1 MKIAILGAG
10 AMGSAIG
17 ALVHKAGNQVTLID
31 VSRPTIEAVRK
42 RGLIIQDKAGGQ
54 ETVRVNITDQPTSVG
69 VVDLLVVFVKC
80 YHTEAAVKGALPI
93 IGPNTTVLSLQNGW
107 GNGPRIASIV
117 GKERV
122 VLGVCYHSATV
133 LAPGH
138 VLHAGQG
145 KTFMG
150 ELDGS
155 DSPRLRHIVKTFNT
169 AGIAVEPSGQV
180 LKEIWS
186 KLALNV
192 ATLPTSSTV
201 RVTADHLL
209 DTPEMQEVMKE
220 LLKEVVAVANAQNI
234 PLEFNERWDAITGLL
249 RKLAPNTKG
258 SMLQDVE
265 NHRQTEIDVMCGAIN
280 EAGAQ
285 LNIPTP
291 YNRAMIGLLKGLEAT
306 FPWMP
311 SPQLEANE
319 RQTPHVR
326 RDSLPI
332 QGAPQSSAP

>member
-1 MKIAILGAG
+1 MKIGVLGAG

-17 ALVHKAGNQVTLID
+17 ALLHKAGNQVTLID
-31 VSRPTIEAVRK
+31 VSRPTIEAIQS
-42 RGLIIQDKAGGQ
+42 RGLIIQNKTGEKEA
-54 ETVRVNITDQPTSVG
+54 VRIAITDQPADIGT
-69 VVDLLVVFVKC
+69 VDLLLVFVKC
-80 YHTEAAVKGALPI
+80 YHTEAAVKSAVPI
-93 IGPNTTVLSLQNGW
+93 IGPGTIVLSLQNGW
-107 GNGPRIASIV
+107 GNGPRIAGLA

-145 KTFMG
+145 KTFIG
-150 ELDGS
+150 EFDGANGA
-155 DSPRLRHIVKTFNT
+155 RLQPIVKLFNA
-169 AGIAVEPSGQV
+169 AGMAVESSCQV

-209 DTPEMQEVMKE
+209 DTPEMQELMKA
-220 LLKEVVAVANAQNI
+220 LLHEVVSVANAQNI
-234 PLEFNERWDAITGLL
+234 PLNFNERWDAITGLL

-265 NHRQTEIDVMCGAIN
+265 ARRQTEVDVMCGAII
-280 EAGAQ
+280 EAGVR

-291 YNRAMIGLLKGLEAT
+291 YNRAMMGLIKA
-306 FPWMP
+306 
-311 SPQLEANE
+311 LEANYAC
-319 RQTPHVR
+319 H
-326 RDSLPI
+326 
-332 QGAPQSSAP
+332 G

>member
-1 MKIAILGAG
+1 
-10 AMGSAIG
+10 MGSAIG
-17 ALVHKAGNQVTLID
+17 ALLHKAGNQVTLIE
-31 VSRPTIEAVRK
+31 VARPAIEAIQS
-42 RGLIIQDKAGGQ
+42 RGLIIQNKAGEQ
-54 ETVRVNITDQPTSVG
+54 ETVHVKITDQPACIG
-69 VVDLLVVFVKC
+69 IVDLLLVFVKC
-80 YHTEAAVKGALPI
+80 YHTEAAVRNALPI

-107 GNGPRIASIV
+107 GNGPRIAGIV

-155 DSPRLRHIVKTFNT
+155 DSPRLQQIVRTFNE
-169 AGIAVEPSGQV
+169 AGIVVEPSGQV

-209 DTPEMQEVMKE
+209 DTPEMQELMKE
-220 LLKEVVAVANAQNI
+220 LLKEVVAVANKQNI
-234 PLEFNERWDAITGLL
+234 PLDFTERWEVISGLL
-249 RKLAPNTKG
+249 KKLAPNTKG

-265 NHRQTEIDVMCGAIN
+265 ARRQTEIDVMCGAII
-280 EAGAQ
+280 AGGAMSG
-285 LNIPTP
+285 IATP
-291 YNRAMIGLLKGLEAT
+291 YNRAMIGLIKGLEAT
-306 FPWMP
+306 F
-311 SPQLEANE
+311 QVVA
-319 RQTPHVR
+319 
-326 RDSLPI
+326 
-332 QGAPQSSAP
+332 

>member
-17 ALVHKAGNQVTLID
+17 ALLHKVDNHVTLIE
-31 VSRPTIEAVRK
+31 VSRAIIDAVQS
-42 RGLIIQDKAGGQ
+42 RGLIIQNKAGEQ
-54 ETVRVNITDQPTSVG
+54 ETVRIAITDQPASIDI
-69 VVDLLVVFVKC
+69 VDLLLVFVKC
-80 YHTEAAVKGALPI
+80 YHTEAAVKNALPI
-93 IGPNTTVLSLQNGW
+93 VGPNTTILSLQNGW
-107 GNGPRIASIV
+107 GNGPRIAGIV

-133 LAPGH
+133 LAPGQ

-150 ELDGS
+150 ELDGT
-155 DSPRLRHIVKTFNT
+155 DSPRLEQIVKTFSA
-169 AGIAVEPSGQV
+169 AGITVEPSGQV

-192 ATLPTSSTV
+192 ATLPTSSAV

-209 DTPEMQEVMKE
+209 DTPEMQALMKG
-220 LLKEVVAVANAQNI
+220 LLQEVVLVANAQNI
-234 PLEFNERWDAITGLL
+234 PLDFNERWDAITALL

-265 NHRQTEIDVMCGAIN
+265 ARRQTEIDVMCGAIL
-280 EAGAQ
+280 EAGAR

-291 YNRAMIGLLKGLEAT
+291 YNHAMLGLIKGLEAT
-306 FPWMP
+306 FRVP
-311 SPQLEANE
+311 A
-319 RQTPHVR
+319 
-326 RDSLPI
+326 
-332 QGAPQSSAP
+332 